1 MSTPNPMTATPR
13 SPKILV
19 IDDDPGMLETVQELL
34 ESAGFEVVTYSGTG
48 NRFGFILA
56 EAPDL
61 VLLDV
66 DMPLVPGDDLAGLLR
81 NDPRLHRI
89 PFAFFSSNDE
99 NDLRRLTRATGA
111 CGYVSKSD
119 MGFFASRVSRLLERA
134 RAD

>member
-1 MSTPNPMTATPR
+1 MSAPGLRTA
-13 SPKILV
+13 KILV
-19 IDDDPGMLETVQELL
+19 IDDDKAMLETVQELL
-34 ESAGFEVVTYSGTG
+34 ESAGFEVVTYSGTF
-48 NRFGFILA
+48 NRLGLIVS

-66 DMPLVPGDDLAGLLR
+66 NMPFVPGDELAGLLR
-81 NDPRLHRI
+81 DDPRLRHI

-99 NDLRRLTRATGA
+99 TDLRRLVRATGA

-134 RAD
+134 RVS